1 MIRYAVVG
9 AGWISQESFLPGVA
23 QSGNSTIAAIVTG
36 DLAKGAK
43 LAAFHNIPQV
53 VSYADFDA
61 LLVSDAAA
69 PRRRNAGSHL
79 PSDRPFRRAGRLEP
93 VWR

>member
-9 AGWISQESFLPGVA
+9 AGWSSQESFLPGAA

-36 DLAKGAK
+36 DLEKGAK

-53 VSYADFDA
+53 V
-61 LLVSDAAA
+61 
-69 PRRRNAGSHL
+69 N
-79 PSDRPFRRAGRLEP
+79 
-93 VWR
+93 